1 MTIERSN
8 SEKRWWWRYK
18 GVAGRREI
26 RENNMKEL
34 EKRGKE
40 GGREYEL
47 FGKEKIKRMGS

>member
-1 MTIERSN
+1 MVMTIERSN

-26 RENNMKEL
+26 RGNNMKEL

-40 GGREYEL
+40 GGRE
-47 FGKEKIKRMGS
+47 GV

>member
-1 MTIERSN
+1 MKGVTAK
-8 SEKRWWWRYK
+8 KRWWWRYK
-18 GVAGRREI
+18 GVGGRREI

-40 GGREYEL
+40 GGRENEL